1 MSDTPYDQHFVT
13 WFREVTPYINAFRGK
28 TFVLA
33 FGGTP
38 QPWLQIPPWNNF
50 FLIIIMVWPDI
61 ALWLPRVMG
70 Y

>member
-33 FGGTP
+33 FGGH
-38 QPWLQIPPWNNF
+38 
-50 FLIIIMVWPDI
+50 V
-61 ALWLPRVMG
+61 ASA
-70 Y
+70 